1 MELKRALI
9 ILWKRKWLF
18 FVALLIAF
26 VSTAVFTYTRTP
38 TYETTVR
45 LIVSPASTEVTDF
58 NDLRSAVTSLSA
70 PVVANTYAEI
80 AQSSS
85 TVAKAWQ
92 TLNSTPQK
100 QYAVTS
106 TVLQETTI
114 VAIKVSGPN
123 PNVVQ
128 ELGTAVTNETI
139 NYVNGLTTVYNLTL
153 LDPAVTPDFPTT
165 PNYQFNLALGLLT
178 GLMAGILLAFMAEY
192 VSTPVVVEKSPVPSV
207 V

>member
-1 MELKRALI
+1 MELKRAMI
-9 ILWKRKWLF
+9 TLWKRKWLF
-18 FVALLIAF
+18 FIVLLIAF
-26 VSTAVFTYTRTP
+26 VSTAVFTYTQVP
-38 TYETTVR
+38 TYETTIR
-45 LIVSPASTEVTDF
+45 LIVSPSNTGITDF

-85 TVAKAWQ
+85 IVEKAWQ
-92 TLNSTPQK
+92 QLNSSPQK
-100 QYAVTS
+100 QYVVTS

-114 VAIKVSGPN
+114 VVIKVSGPN

-128 ELGTAVTNETI
+128 ELGTAITNEAV

-153 LDPAVTPDFPTT
+153 LDPAVVPDAPTK

-178 GLMAGILLAFMAEY
+178 GVMAGILLAFMAEY
-192 VSTPVVVEKSPVPSV
+192 VSAPVSDKATVPSV
-207 V
+207 A

>member
-1 MELKRALI
+1 MI

-18 FVALLIAF
+18 FFALLIAF
-26 VSTAVFTYTRTP
+26 VSTAVFTYTMTP

-45 LIVSPASTEVTDF
+45 LIVSPASSQVTDF

-85 TVAKAWQ
+85 IVSKAWQ
-92 TLNSTPQK
+92 QLNSSPQK
-100 QYAVTS
+100 QYTITS

-114 VAIKVSGPN
+114 VVIKVSGPN

-128 ELGTAVTNETI
+128 ELGTAITNEAI

-153 LDPAVTPDFPTT
+153 LDAATTPDIPIK

-178 GLMAGILLAFMAEY
+178 GLMAGVLLAFMAEY
-192 VSTPVVVEKSPVPSV
+192 VSTPINDKATAPSV
-207 V
+207 A

>member
-1 MELKRALI
+1 MELKRAML

-85 TVAKAWQ
+85 IVSKAWQ
-92 TLNSTPQK
+92 ALNSSPQK

-114 VAIKVSGPN
+114 VVIKVSGPN

-128 ELGTAVTNETI
+128 ELGTAITNETI

-153 LDPAVTPDFPTT
+153 LDPAVTPDAPTA

-192 VSTPVVVEKSPVPSV
+192 VSTPLSEKSPVPSV
-207 V
+207 A